1 MKTPDIRPERRHLM
15 TGLAAGAAAAALP
28 GTVFA
33 QKKYDPGAN
42 DTIIRIGVTAPL
54 SGPASAYGQISKAA
68 AAYIRQV
75 NDTGGVNG
83 RKIELIVLDVG
94 YSPPKTVE
102 QTRRLV
108 ESDEVLAIFAGVG
121 TAPNGAVQK
130 YLNAKKI
137 PQLFI
142 GSGAA
147 KWDDP
152 KNFPWTIGW
161 QPNNRTEGT
170 AYANYIQKSVQAPKV
185 AVLFQNDEFGKDYMA
200 GIEKSLG
207 PRFRELIV
215 ASASYETSDPTVDTQ
230 VIELKGS
237 GANVLLLFAT
247 PKFAAQAIRKSS
259 DLGWRPTIF
268 LSNSSAS
275 IGATLTPA
283 GLDRSTGVVS
293 SRYLMDTSE
302 PGIEKDSAYQEWL
315 TWMNRYLP
323 DGNKL
328 DFLNVYGYSVAQT
341 LVHVLGQARD
351 NLTRENVMAQATSIK
366 GLRLPMLVNGV
377 AIDTDPAHYAPVRQ
391 LQLIRFDGTR
401 WVPFGDLI
409 GG

>member
-1 MKTPDIRPERRHLM
+1 MTKSTTTRRRL
-15 TGLAAGAAAAALP
+15 LVGAAAAATAAALP
-28 GTVFA
+28 PLAFG
-33 QKKYDPGAN
+33 QKKYGP
-42 DTIIRIGVTAPL
+42 GVTDTEIKVGQTIAY
-54 SGPASAYGQISKAA
+54 SGPASAYGQIGRAET
-68 AAYIRQV
+68 AYFKYL
-75 NDTGGVNG
+75 NDRGGING
-83 RKIELIVLDVG
+83 RKINFISIDDG
-94 YSPPKTVE
+94 YSPPKAVE
-102 QTRRLV
+102 MTRRLV
-108 ESDEVLAIFAGVG
+108 EQDEVALMFGMLG
-121 TAPNGAVQK
+121 TPLNMATRG
-130 YLNAKKI
+130 YLNAKKV
-137 PQLFI
+137 PTLFVAA
-142 GSGAA
+142 GSSNFANPE
-147 KWDDP
+147 K
-152 KNFPWTIGW
+152 FPWTIGF
-161 QPNNRTEGT
+161 QPTLTVEGGFF
-170 AYANYIQKSVQAPKV
+170 AKQILALQGSAKIG
-185 AVLFQNDEFGKDYMA
+185 VLFQDDDFGKELLS
-200 GIEKSLG
+200 GLKIGLG
-207 PRFRELIV
+207 DK
-215 ASASYETSDPTVDTQ
+215 ASMVIAAESFQPSDPTVDSQ
-230 VIELKGS
+230 IIALKGA
-237 GANVLLLFAT
+237 GADTLMLFAYA
-247 PKFAAQAIRKSS
+247 KQAAQAIRKSS

-293 SRYLMDTSE
+293 SRYLKDTSE